1 MDQPGIDVGEHE
13 DALRG
18 LGRIN
23 RLSLSASILW
33 PAIEERVKGR
43 PDGGTRVLDLATGGG
58 DVPINLARR
67 ALLAG
72 MEVRIEAC
80 DISPVAV
87 SFASQAAEDAR
98 VPVRFFRLDALNEAL
113 PEDYDIVMCSLFLHH
128 LADDEAIGLLR
139 KMAGAARAMIL
150 VNDLRRSALGY
161 SLAWIGCRMLSR
173 SAIVHNDGPASVRS
187 AFGLSEVRSLADRA
201 GLQGARLVRRWPQ
214 RFLLSWSR
222 VRS

>member
-1 MDQPGIDVGEHE
+1 MDQPGIDAGEHE

-33 PAIEERVKGR
+33 PAIEGLVKSH
-43 PDGGTRVLDLATGGG
+43 PDRLVRVLDLATGGG
-58 DVPINLARR
+58 DVPIDLARR
-67 ALLAG
+67 ALRAG
-72 MEVRIEAC
+72 LEIGIEGC

-87 SFASQAAEDAR
+87 SFAAQAAEDAHL
-98 VPVRFFRLDALNEAL
+98 PVRFFRLDALNDAL

-139 KMAGAARAMIL
+139 KMAGAARSMIL

-161 SLAWIGCRMLSR
+161 SLAWVGCRMLSR
-173 SAIVHNDGPASVRS
+173 SSIVHNDGPASVQS
-187 AFGLSEVRSLADRA
+187 AFRLSEVRSLADRA
-201 GLQGARLVRRWPQ
+201 GLHGARLERRWPQ
-214 RFLLSWSR
+214 RFLLNWSR
-222 VRS
+222 DRA